1 MQLMQTRTW
10 KLSTTIVLLCAA
22 LLMPAA
28 MATAASAPKERA
40 LYKNGPDGRYLLSGQ
55 WYLRMDPYD
64 VGKTNLWQRQ
74 AGLENWQKTQVP
86 KSCNAND
93 YSEASYA
100 GGVCWYRIDFRT
112 PKKAYAQLWALR
124 FESVNYHA
132 KAWING
138 TPIGQNR
145 GDFIPFELFA
155 QKLKKNGVNRLV
167 VRVDSRRQF
176 GDVPEAD
183 KLGWWN
189 WWGINREVYLR
200 KVGKLDSTNVQVR
213 PILPCAKCTA
223 TVVVK
228 MTVRNYTD
236 HKQPRDNDARLFQGT
251 ITGPGGFK
259 RKIKFPKKG
268 VEARKFVTVQGKVKV
283 PNPRLWSIGKGTL
296 YTVKVKLGETGERAE
311 QNLTY
316 RIGIRKWQ
324 VNNRGRLL
332 LNGKPVNLRGAA
344 IHEYVEGYGA
354 ALSPRHHVSNIRH
367 LQNLGA
373 NFTRTHY
380 PFHPRFLELA
390 DKNGIVVW
398 SEIPFYQLSKS
409 YLGQKKIRDRG
420 LSMLDGMMRTQ
431 QNNPSV
437 FAYSIFN
444 ELPSKPDQSIGQR
457 TYITQA
463 CKMVHELDPS
473 RLCAAA
479 IPGYPSVPAQRT
491 YKILDVIGLNLYFG
505 WYHGP
510 NGQIE
515 DRNQLPI
522 YLDQMHLKYPD
533 KALIATEFGAEA
545 GCNGDPAV
553 KGTYEFQIDWLRF
566 TLSHIDARDFIN
578 GASIWALRNF
588 VVKPNWTGG
597 SDTCIKPPF
606 HQKGLLDRFGAKKP
620 SYDVIAGIYNATPAF
635 R

>member
-1 MQLMQTRTW
+1 MQLMQTRALRLFIT
-10 KLSTTIVLLCAA
+10 LSLLSAA
-22 LLMPAA
+22 LLLSAVVASAA
-28 MATAASAPKERA
+28 TAPKERA

-55 WYLRMDPYD
+55 WYLRMDPFD

-74 AGLENWQKTQVP
+74 TTLENWQKTVVP

-93 YSEASYA
+93 FSQASYD
-100 GGVCWYRIDFRT
+100 GGVCWYRIDFRM
-112 PKKAYAQLWALR
+112 PKKARAQLWALR

-138 TPIGQNR
+138 VPIGQNR
-145 GDFIPFELFA
+145 GDFIAFELFA
-155 QKLKKNGVNRLV
+155 KKLKKNGVNRLV

-176 GDVPEAD
+176 GDIPRGD

-200 KVGKLDSTNVQVR
+200 KIGRLDATNVQVR
-213 PILPCAKCTA
+213 PSLPCAKCTA
-223 TVVVK
+223 TVIVK

-236 HKQPRDNDARLFQGT
+236 RKQPRKDDARIFQGT

-259 RKIKFPKKG
+259 RKIKFPKRG
-268 VEARKFVTVQGKVKV
+268 VKARKFVTVKARVKV
-283 PNPRLWSIGKGTL
+283 PKPRLWSIGKPRL
-296 YTVKVKLGETGERAE
+296 YTVKIKLGESGSRAE

-316 RIGIRKWQ
+316 RIGIRRWQ

-332 LNGKPVNLRGAA
+332 LNGKPINLRGAA
-344 IHEYVEGYGA
+344 IHEYAEGFGA
-354 ALSPRHHVSNIRH
+354 ALSPRHHASNIKH

-390 DKNGIVVW
+390 DRNGIVVW
-398 SEIPFYQLSKS
+398 SEIPVYQLRKE
-409 YLGQKKIRDRG
+409 YLGRKDIRDRG
-420 LSMLDGMMRTQ
+420 LSMLDGMMRAQ

-444 ELPSKPDQSIGQR
+444 ELPSRPDKSIGQR
-457 TYITQA
+457 TYITKA

-479 IPGYPSVPAQRT
+479 IPGYPSVEAQRS
-491 YKILDVIGLNLYFG
+491 YKLLDVIGLNLYFG

-510 NGQIE
+510 NDQIV
-515 DRNQLPI
+515 DRNLLPG
-522 YLDQMHLKYPD
+522 YLDQMHAYYPD
-533 KALIATEFGAEA
+533 TALIATEFGAEA
-545 GCNGDPAV
+545 ACNGDPNLR
-553 KGTYEFQIDWLRF
+553 GTYEFQIEWLKF
-566 TLSHIDARDFIN
+566 TLSHINARDFIN
-578 GASIWALRNF
+578 GASVWALRNF
-588 VVKPNWTGG
+588 VVKPEWKGG
-597 SDTCIKPPF
+597 AEICARPPF

-620 SYDVIAGIYNATPAF
+620 SYDVIGDIYRATPGT